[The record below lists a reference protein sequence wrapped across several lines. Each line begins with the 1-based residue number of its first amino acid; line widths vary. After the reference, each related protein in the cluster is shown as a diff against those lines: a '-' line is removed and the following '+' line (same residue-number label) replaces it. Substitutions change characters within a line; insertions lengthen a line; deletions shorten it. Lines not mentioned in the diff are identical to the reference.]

1 MPTNTRPHG
10 RWTADAVFLWIVVC
24 GALGLACFRLSRS
37 PASVGAQDFRGL
49 YVAGQMVL
57 RFPKQLFDV
66 GVQKQLQNAAAGGN
80 QLVTFEH
87 PAYEALIYAPLAS
100 LGYRTAYLTYAAW
113 NMLLLWLC
121 YRFAPPAA
129 SAFGS
134 ACRPALFFL
143 GFPLL
148 LAIFVGQNPI
158 LFVLAVCLAC
168 SAFLEHKDGRAG
180 LILGLVIFKL
190 AIAVPLAL
198 LLSIRRGRR
207 FIVGFLGSSLTC
219 AAVSIAIT
227 GLAGTRTFLHLLATA
242 TLNSDHSVKAQ
253 FDQGIWL
260 HAMPNLAGLLYLLG
274 SGHLSPSGFNALN
287 LIGTLAV
294 LGACAWLQRRT
305 ISDASAFGAAV
316 SCAVLVSP
324 HLYVYDLAV
333 LPVAFLMVSGRWVK
347 LVAVLWFVMPP
358 VLYAVSFPYLMWFA
372 PAVIIPVLL
381 LVLCFC
387 APKQSGAAL
396 HHSAHPQSVELH
408 AN

>member
-1 MPTNTRPHG
+1 MRTNARPNG
-10 RWTADAVFLWIVVC
+10 RWTADAVFLWIIVC

-37 PASVGAQDFRGL
+37 LASVGAGDFRGL

-87 PAYEALIYAPLAS
+87 PAYEALTYAPVAS
-100 LGYRTAYLTYAAW
+100 LSYRTAYLTYAAW
-113 NMLLLWLC
+113 NMLLLWSC

-129 SAFGS
+129 
-134 ACRPALFFL
+134 
-143 GFPLL
+143 
-148 LAIFVGQNPI
+148 
-158 LFVLAVCLAC
+158 
-168 SAFLEHKDGRAG
+168 LERNDSHAG

-207 FIVGFLGSSLTC
+207 FIAGFLGSSLTC
-219 AAVSIAIT
+219 AAVSVAIT
-227 GLAGTRTFLHLLATA
+227 GLAGSRTFLHLLATA
-242 TLNSDHSVKAQ
+242 TLNTDHSLKAQ

-260 HAMPNLAGLLYLLG
+260 HAMPNLAGLFYLLG
-274 SGHLSPSGFNALN
+274 SGYLSPSGFNALN

-305 ISDASAFGAAV
+305 ISDASSFGAAF

-324 HLYVYDLAV
+324 HLYVYELAV